1 MIQLKGITWNHTRGY
16 LPMVATA
23 QRFSETHPDVHIT
36 WEVRSLQQ
44 FADSPI
50 QDLAQRF
57 DLLVIDHP
65 FSGYAAAHDVLVP
78 LDDYVAKQFLD
89 DQQHNTVGSSHGS
102 YQAGGHQWALAMDAA
117 TPISGWRPDLLDAAN
132 ATVPRIWDELLDLA
146 KRGLV
151 AVPAIPIDSLMNFY
165 MLCGALGEDP
175 FLSHESVVSQQ
186 IGVQALKMLRE
197 LVALCAPECLLR
209 NPIATWELLSSGDT
223 VAYCPFAYGYSNY
236 SRRGYASY
244 ALQVGGLVA
253 MNNGLPCRST
263 LGGTGLSIS
272 SRCQHKELA
281 VEYATYV
288 TSAECQRSLY
298 FESGGQP
305 GHRSAW
311 LNDDVNQRSNQFFAS
326 TLPTLDAAF
335 LRPTFSGYIPFQDH
349 AAPVIHR
356 YLQAGGDEKNVLLE
370 LDHLHAVA
378 RKEERNG

>member
-23 QRFSETHPDVHIT
+23 QRFSELHPDVKIA

-65 FSGYAAAHDVLVP
+65 FSGYAAVHDVLVP

-89 DQQHNTVGSSHGS
+89 DQQENTVGHSHAS
-102 YQAGGHQWALAMDAA
+102 YRAGGHQWALAIDAA
-117 TPISGWRPDLLDAAN
+117 TPVSGCRPDLLDVAN
-132 ATVPRIWDELLDLA
+132 ATAPQTWDELLHLA
-146 KRGLV
+146 RRGMV
-151 AVPAIPIDSLMNFY
+151 ALPAIPIDSLMNFY

-175 FLSHESVVSQQ
+175 FLSRDAVVTPE
-186 IGVQALKMLRE
+186 IGIQALQRLRE
-197 LVALCAPECLLR
+197 LVLLCAPECLSR
-209 NPIATWELLSSGDT
+209 NPIATWELLSSGNT

-236 SRRGYASY
+236 SRRGYARNV
-244 ALQVGGLVA
+244 LHVGGLVA
-253 MNNGLPCRST
+253 MNSGVRCRST

-272 SRCQHKELA
+272 SRCRHKEIA
-281 VEYATYV
+281 AEYATYV
-288 TSAECQRSLY
+288 AGTDCQRTLY

-305 GHRSAW
+305 GHRAAW
-311 LNDDVNQRSNQFFAS
+311 LDDAVNERSSHFFQA

-349 AAPVIHR
+349 AAPVIHK
-356 YLQAGGDEKNVLLE
+356 YLQTGGNEKNVLTE
-370 LDHLHAVA
+370 LDHLYAVA
-378 RKEERNG
+378 GKEERNG